1 MVKTAARSSVSSRGS
16 PTEENNAVPPT
27 GSYSRGSSISG
38 PPPPIPER
46 TTPGPGSIGRHGS
59 VSSVSDLPEQ
69 PTEKAP
75 TLSSVG
81 RRDSQGKFHL
91 YLFLEKEVII
101 IFSFDSAS
109 QSSTSSKTS
118 AARPVPQSQNSVV
131 EDAEDTMKN
140 LRKTFAGIFGDM

>member
-1 MVKTAARSSVSSRGS
+1 MAKTASRSSISSRGGS
-16 PTEENNAVPPT
+16 PTENENIPPVPAGPRPVST
-27 GSYSRGSSISG
+27 SG
-38 PPPPIPER
+38 PPPIPER

-59 VSSVSDLPEQ
+59 LSSVSSEPPEQ

-81 RRDSQGKFHL
+81 RRDSQ
-91 YLFLEKEVII
+91 
-101 IFSFDSAS
+101 AS
-109 QSSTSSKTS
+109 QSSTVSGISTTS
-118 AARPVPQSQNSVV
+118 RQAPQRQVTGQTSVA

>member
-1 MVKTAARSSVSSRGS
+1 MSKAVSRTSISSRGS
-16 PTEENNAVPPT
+16 PTEDNASSNIP
-27 GSYSRGSSISG
+27 GSGTFSRGGSISG

-59 VSSVSDLPEQ
+59 LSSVSSDLPEQ
-69 PTEKAP
+69 PTERAP

-81 RRDSQGKFHL
+81 RRDSQ
-91 YLFLEKEVII
+91 
-101 IFSFDSAS
+101 
-109 QSSTSSKTS
+109 SSTGSRVSQQQRPAPQTQTS
-118 AARPVPQSQNSVV
+118 VA